1 MAALQGLDPESSI
14 STFEFLTSGVVT
26 RLKAYLQGASTV
38 SVLGRGLRAGKLS
51 ASSIDEFCGCVL
63 RFGHA

>member
-26 RLKAYLQGASTV
+26 RLKAYLQGAPTV
-38 SVLGRGLRAGKLS
+38 SVSGRGLRAGTLS
-51 ASSIDEFCGCVL
+51 VSSMDEFCGCIL